1 MSSKLEDM
9 KTAYDQIEVP
19 KQLKA
24 GVLESIEKGKE
35 DAKMQQ
41 EKPKHKKIRP
51 LVRTAGAVAAA
62 AAIFVVSVNASPT
75 VAQAMEQLPVLGA
88 IVKVVHFTTYSDEQ
102 ESKQMEATVKVPE
115 VTVIGTDGKPL
126 TKESKELN
134 AAVSGYLEQIIASYK
149 KDVAAVDDGE
159 EGHEE
164 VTSDYRIVTDND
176 RLFSLR
182 IDTVIAMGG
191 SDSFTKIYN
200 IDKKTGEA
208 IHLKDLFQEG
218 SDYKKRISD
227 NIKEQM
233 RAQMKADESLTYF
246 LDDGDPEWDFD
257 EIKDDA
263 DFYINEKGELTFV
276 FDKYEVA
283 PGYMGIVEFSVP
295 TGKISDI
302 AKNGYLEEKK

>member
-24 GVLESIEKGKE
+24 GVLKSIEKGKE
-35 DAKMQQ
+35 DAKT
-41 EKPKHKKIRP
+41 KKFHP
-51 LVRTAGAVAAA
+51 FVKTAGAMAAA

-75 VAQAMEQLPVLGA
+75 AAQAMEQLPVLGT
-88 IVKVVHFTTYSDEQ
+88 IVKVVSFTTYSDEQ
-102 ESKQMEATVKVPE
+102 ENKQMEAAIKVPE
-115 VTVIGTDGKPL
+115 VKVIGTDGKPL

-149 KDVAAVDDGE
+149 KDVAAVRDGE
-159 EGHEE
+159 EGHEA

-191 SDSFTKIYN
+191 SDSYTRIYN
-200 IDKKTGEA
+200 IDKKTGKR
-208 IHLKDLFQEG
+208 IRLKDLFQEG
-218 SDYKKRISD
+218 SDYKMRISD

-246 LDDGDPEWDFD
+246 LDDDQPEWDFD
-257 EIKDDA
+257 QIKDNA
-263 DFYINEKGELTFV
+263 SFYISKKGELTFV

-283 PGYMGIVEFSVP
+283 PGYMGVVEFSVP
-295 TGKISDI
+295 TGKIADI
-302 AKNGYLEEKK
+302 AKNGYFKEEK